1 MVWEHG
7 FSKKYRIGEAFSRG
21 GNSGR
26 GTDGVES
33 RVGSINRDGKVRN
46 FRVRCV

>member
-1 MVWEHG
+1 MVWERG
-7 FSKKYRIGEAFSRG
+7 LSKQWRIREAFIG
-21 GNSGR
+21 GGISGR

-33 RVGSINRDGKVRN
+33 GVGSINRDGKVRN